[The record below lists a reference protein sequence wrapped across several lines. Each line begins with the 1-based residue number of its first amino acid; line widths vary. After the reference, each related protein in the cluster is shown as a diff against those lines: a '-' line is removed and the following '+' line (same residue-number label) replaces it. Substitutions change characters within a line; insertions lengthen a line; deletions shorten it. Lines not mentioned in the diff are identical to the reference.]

1 MPQRCFLFPV
11 HLLLLHFALTTE
23 PFVWWSLLVWCE
35 CTPSV
40 ATVTARCSCSRC
52 DAICGLQ
59 VEDEDILKL
68 LATGLKSKS
77 KKKSAKKKA
86 KAAGKAEG
94 EAAAAPAAAE
104 T

>member
-1 MPQRCFLFPV
+1 MTAYIHADGV
-11 HLLLLHFALTTE
+11 D
-23 PFVWWSLLVWCE
+23 
-35 CTPSV
+35 V
-40 ATVTARCSCSRC
+40 AR
-52 DAICGLQ
+52 GLQ
-59 VEDEDILKL
+59 VEDEEILKL